1 MELELRFFATF
12 REAAGSKTVHYE
24 VDGDDVIVGDVLAA
38 LEEDY
43 EGMRG
48 RLIEDGALAPQIN
61 VLKNGREVLHIQGLE
76 TPLSAGDTLS
86 IFPPVAGGIDEV
98 PEGADETDATD
109 RRERSYRGI
118 SRRLAAHYL
127 RNLGGTL
134 VGTDDPVEATRVE
147 GDGWT
152 AELSADT
159 VAIGGSLTLTE
170 VTIGF
175 TGDPSILDDLIERFS
190 QKAMRAGG

>member
-1 MELELRFFATF
+1 MDE
-12 REAAGSKTVHYE
+12 
-24 VDGDDVIVGDVLAA
+24 
-38 LEEDY
+38 
-43 EGMRG
+43 
-48 RLIEDGALAPQIN
+48 
-61 VLKNGREVLHIQGLE
+61 
-76 TPLSAGDTLS
+76 SAD
-86 IFPPVAGGIDEV
+86 
-98 PEGADETDATD
+98 TDAGENDAAD